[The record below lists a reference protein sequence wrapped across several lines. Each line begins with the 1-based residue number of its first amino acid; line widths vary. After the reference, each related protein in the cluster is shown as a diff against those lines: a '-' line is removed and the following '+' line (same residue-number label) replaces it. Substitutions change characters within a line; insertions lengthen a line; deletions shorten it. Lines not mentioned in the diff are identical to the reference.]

1 MSSTEQDVASPA
13 AAVLERRPSRTTQE
27 KRKQPCGDSESE
39 GSETGSDGEWSGDD
53 DPLSDHGRED
63 EDEDEEETVLRG
75 RVRPHAAVQVSNDLE
90 LDDGRHKSL
99 AEKGWARRA
108 VVVRGLGPC
117 GGADLEEL
125 PGREEYGG
133 DEDGALD
140 WAAAA
145 LRFAEENFNDN
156 GAEVRSLD
164 QRDCKVGLFGDFCER
179 VGHGKF
185 VEWQPDEEHGGL
197 YALKVVTKVR
207 AACSVLRCALGLTP
221 GLRHWQVVEGER
233 GQLCEV
239 PVVPSWA
246 AVMEYVV
253 KAATGHPTTPKG
265 GKGTVVR
272 SRARVVVK

>member
-1 MSSTEQDVASPA
+1 M
-13 AAVLERRPSRTTQE
+13 
-27 KRKQPCGDSESE
+27 
-39 GSETGSDGEWSGDD
+39 
-53 DPLSDHGRED
+53 
-63 EDEDEEETVLRG
+63 
-75 RVRPHAAVQVSNDLE
+75 
-90 LDDGRHKSL
+90 
-99 AEKGWARRA
+99 
-108 VVVRGLGPC
+108 GPC

-145 LRFAEENFNDN
+145 LQFAEHNFNDN

-207 AACSVLRCALGLTP
+207 AACSVLRCAWLDALSATLVG
-221 GLRHWQVVEGER
+221 GR
-233 GQLCEV
+233 G
-239 PVVPSWA
+239 
-246 AVMEYVV
+246 
-253 KAATGHPTTPKG
+253 
-265 GKGTVVR
+265 
-272 SRARVVVK
+272 

>member
-1 MSSTEQDVASPA
+1 MSTEQDAATPA
-13 AAVLERRPSRTTQE
+13 AAVLERRQRRTTPQ
-27 KRKQPCGDSESE
+27 KRKQVCSDSDSEE
-39 GSETGSDGEWSGDD
+39 SETGSDGEWSGDD

-63 EDEDEEETVLRG
+63 EDEDEPVLRG
-75 RVRPHAAVQVSNDLE
+75 RVRRHAITQAVTGPE

-108 VVVRGLGPC
+108 VVVRGVGPC

-145 LRFAEENFNDN
+145 LQFAEDNFNGN

-185 VEWQPDEEHGGL
+185 ESLKHVRKKGNGG
-197 YALKVVTKVR
+197 
-207 AACSVLRCALGLTP
+207 
-221 GLRHWQVVEGER
+221 
-233 GQLCEV
+233 
-239 PVVPSWA
+239 
-246 AVMEYVV
+246 
-253 KAATGHPTTPKG
+253 PT
-265 GKGTVVR
+265 R
-272 SRARVVVK
+272 

>member
-1 MSSTEQDVASPA
+1 MSTEQDAASPA
-13 AAVLERRPSRTTQE
+13 AAVLERRQRRTTPQ
-27 KRKQPCGDSESE
+27 KRKQVCSDSDSEE
-39 GSETGSDGEWSGDD
+39 SETGSDGEWSGDD

-63 EDEDEEETVLRG
+63 EDEDEPVLRG
-75 RVRPHAAVQVSNDLE
+75 RVRRHAITQAVTGPE

-108 VVVRGLGPC
+108 VVVRGVGPC

-145 LRFAEENFNDN
+145 LQFAEDNFNGN
-156 GAEVRSLD
+156 GAQVRSLD

-197 YALKVVTKVR
+197 YALKIVTKVR
-207 AACSVLRCALGLTP
+207 AARSALRCALCLTR
-221 GLRHWQVVEGER
+221 GLRCGRW
-233 GQLCEV
+233 
-239 PVVPSWA
+239 
-246 AVMEYVV
+246 
-253 KAATGHPTTPKG
+253 
-265 GKGTVVR
+265 
-272 SRARVVVK
+272 SRARVASCARCQLCQAGQQ